1 MIRNEQSISHDDQAT
16 SQAPSEMR
24 VLTPDELREV
34 VGGPIINNGGGGCIG
49 TMTDV
54 TSNTGG

>member
-1 MIRNEQSISHDDQAT
+1 MIRNEQSVSHDDQAT

-34 VGGPIINNGGGGCIG
+34 VGAPIISNGGGGVGI
-49 TMTDV
+49 MTDV
-54 TSNTGG
+54 TSKTGH